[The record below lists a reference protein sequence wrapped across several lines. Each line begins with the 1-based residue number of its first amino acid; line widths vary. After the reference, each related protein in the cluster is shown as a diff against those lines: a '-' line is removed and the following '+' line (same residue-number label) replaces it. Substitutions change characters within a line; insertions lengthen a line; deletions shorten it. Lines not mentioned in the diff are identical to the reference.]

1 MIADKYGL
9 DGFFQVIARP
19 YGCHSCLADV
29 LPGVH
34 QSRASLIYAVIVGQV
49 EMGDVMLVE
58 RGEPFGLSTKN
69 EFLEVRL
76 YGFRGRAFQVAHH
89 VVRLTEQRID
99 AFGEKTLDADML
111 NTLSD
116 PAVEQD
122 VAGKEHLYGVGVK

>member
-1 MIADKYGL
+1 
-9 DGFFQVIARP
+9 
-19 YGCHSCLADV
+19 
-29 LPGVH
+29 
-34 QSRASLIYAVIVGQV
+34 
-49 EMGDVMLVE
+49 MGDVMLAE
-58 RGEPFGLSTKN
+58 RGEPFRLSTEY

-76 YGFRGRAFQVAHH
+76 YDFSGRAFQVAHH

>member
-9 DGFFQVIARP
+9 YGFFQVIARP
-19 YGCHSCLADV
+19 YGNYSCLTDV

-34 QSRASLIYAVIVGQV
+34 QSRTSLVDAVIVGQV
-49 EMGDVMLVE
+49 EMGDVMLAE
-58 RGEPFGLSTKN
+58 RGEPFRLSTEY

-76 YGFRGRAFQVAHH
+76 YGLGSRAFQVAHH
-89 VVRLTEQRID
+89 VIRLTEQRID
-99 AFGEKTLDADML
+99 AFREKALDADMF

-122 VAGKEHLYGVGVK
+122 VASKEHLYGVFE